1 VLGSLIVSRDGPA
14 QPDSSALLVGSVV
27 AGKYHVD
34 ALLGRGGMGAVYRAT
49 NQLIGKRVA
58 LKFLTEE
65 AARDRDAASRFQ
77 REAVAASIV
86 ESSHIV
92 QIFDT
97 GTTEAG
103 LPFLV
108 MELLQGEDLRQRLER
123 EQRLRPEAAA
133 GIAVQMLRA
142 LARAHAAGI
151 VHRDLKPDNVFL
163 CQGDDDGLLVKLVDF
178 GISKLAKHTALDTLT
193 GRGTVLGTAFYM
205 SPEQAQAFSDVDG
218 RTDLFSLGAILYE
231 CVCGRPPH
239 RAPTYEAVLIAI
251 CTRDAAPV
259 RSLAPEVSADFAAV
273 IERALARDRS
283 QRFASAEAMLE
294 ALLAALPDAGRSES
308 SVSERSSLRAERVA
322 LATNELG
329 PARSGATPH
338 QQRVVRVIAA
348 AALALL
354 SGFAVAALWLA
365 TRSPNPSG
373 GAPVSIS
380 SAAVAV
386 PPAPV
391 ASTPA
396 PPEAAPAPQTP
407 PELVPVRTRPSVT
420 SRELRRPAASVGK
433 VAERPAAEP
442 RPRPGVARGL
452 ELITQEP

>member
-1 VLGSLIVSRDGPA
+1 MLGSLIVSRDGPA

-133 GIAVQMLRA
+133 DIAVQVLRA
-142 LARAHAAGI
+142 LTRAHAAGI

-163 CQGDDDGLLVKLVDF
+163 CQRDDDGLLVKLVDF
-178 GISKLAKHTALDTLT
+178 GISKLAKHAALDTLT

-259 RSLAPEVSADFAAV
+259 RSLSPEVSADFAAV

-308 SVSERSSLRAERVA
+308 SVSERVSLRTERAPVATAE
-322 LATNELG
+322 LTPE
-329 PARSGATPH
+329 RSRTTPPR
-338 QQRVVRVIAA
+338 QRVVRVVAA

-365 TRSPNPSG
+365 TRSPSTN
-373 GAPVSIS
+373 GAPLSPS
-380 SAAVAV
+380 STAAAVT
-386 PPAPV
+386 PAPV
-391 ASTPA
+391 ASA
-396 PPEAAPAPQTP
+396 PAAPAVTPAHAP
-407 PELVPVRTRPSVT
+407 PELVPVRARPSVT
-420 SRELRRPAASVGK
+420 ARETRRPAPSVGK

-452 ELITQEP
+452 ELVTQEP